1 MGWGRIFDAEGRKMT
16 VPVIFRFYVLRGR
29 RTKGLHC
36 RPFVNTRNQREDP
49 LDTPD
54 EVHCIKC

>member
-1 MGWGRIFDAEGRKMT
+1 MT
-16 VPVIFRFYVLRGR
+16 VPVIFQFNVLRGR
-29 RTKGLHC
+29 RTKGLRC
-36 RPFVNTRNQREDP
+36 RPFVNTRNQRECP